1 MYPILLV
8 LLSALLFG
16 ASTPACKALLQE
28 LDPVQLAGWLYLGAA
43 IGAAPGML
51 RRGQRQRVKRLDR
64 KNKLRLLGAVSFG
77 GVLGPIALLL
87 GLRLASA
94 ASVSL
99 WLNLELVATAL
110 LGYFF
115 FRDHLG
121 RFGWLGVVGVLIA
134 GIILSLGGGASG
146 VAAGLLVALACLFW
160 GLDNHLTALIDGITP
175 LQSTFYK
182 GMVAGSFNLGL
193 AFLLGA
199 SWPAP
204 ELALGGIM
212 VGILAYGVS
221 IALYIT
227 AAQQLGATRAQLVFA
242 SAPFFGAGLSAAVL
256 GEPLGMAHLVAGVIL
271 VISLILLFWIS
282 MSTSTPMKP
291 WPTNTLTA
299 MTTDTTPT
307 SIQEWHPGNDTP
319 TLMTMSPRPT
329 ATPTGPIFT
338 TATRTGSRRSPE
350 GSGDDAFSG
359 RFLAGRSVGWEGRSP

>member
-271 VISLILLFWIS
+271 VISLILLFQDQHEHEH
-282 MSTSTPMKP
+282 THE
-291 WPTNTLTA
+291 A
-299 MTTDTTPT
+299 MAHEHTHRHDDGHHTH
-307 SIQEWHPGNDTP
+307 EHPGMAPGQRHSHAHDHEP
-319 TLMTMSPRPT
+319 TTHRHPHWPDLHHRHAHGESEE
-329 ATPTGPIFT
+329 
-338 TATRTGSRRSPE
+338 S
-350 GSGDDAFSG
+350 
-359 RFLAGRSVGWEGRSP
+359 